1 MYDLAINMTS
11 IAITIRNAAPRH
23 KELLGIL
30 SETDHAPP
38 SLEHQKE
45 YVSDL
50 ERDMKE
56 ISSRLANLQKQREK
70 ELKEHEKYR
79 KSVMKRFAYKVARK
93 QERFEE
99 KASKEEQDYLKVSF
113 THCCL

>member
-70 ELKEHEKYR
+70 ELKEHEK
-79 KSVMKRFAYKVARK
+79 
-93 QERFEE
+93 
-99 KASKEEQDYLKVSF
+99 
-113 THCCL
+113 